1 MDYGLYDAVA
11 RWAEHTG
18 GSMDEGLAF
27 VGFAWFI
34 AIVVFCWAM
43 NFAADL
49 GYNIYTGYAGAVPC
63 HPPARPPQKRRG
75 AVISHGPI
83 P

>member
-1 MDYGLYDAVA
+1 
-11 RWAEHTG
+11 
-18 GSMDEGLAF
+18 MDEGLAF

-49 GYNIYTGYAGAVPC
+49 GYNIYQGMRELFRAIL
-63 HPPARPPQKRRG
+63 RR
-75 AVISHGPI
+75 VRRKKDEGP
-83 P
+83 